1 MEYHVEETT
10 IAALTRTLIET
21 PSPVSYYEEI
31 HPLMERLAK
40 KYGHT
45 LTYDRKRTAYIRVE
59 GEDTTKTVCVGYH
72 RSDGSPHQR

>member
-10 IAALTRTLIET
+10 IEALTRMLIET

-40 KYGHT
+40 SMDIHLRMTASAPLISGWRERIRQKRFVSV
-45 LTYDRKRTAYIRVE
+45 LTWIPSA
-59 GEDTTKTVCVGYH
+59 
-72 RSDGSPHQR
+72 

>member
-10 IAALTRTLIET
+10 IEALTRMLIET

-45 LTYDRKRTAYIRVE
+45 LTYDRKRTAYMM
-59 GEDTTKTVCVGYH
+59 
-72 RSDGSPHQR
+72 

>member
-10 IAALTRTLIET
+10 IEALTRMLIET

-40 KYGHT
+40 KYGYT
-45 LTYDRKRTAYIRVE
+45 LTYDRKERTRQKRFVSVLTWIPSA
-59 GEDTTKTVCVGYH
+59 
-72 RSDGSPHQR
+72 

>member
-31 HPLMERLAK
+31 HPLM
-40 KYGHT
+40 
-45 LTYDRKRTAYIRVE
+45 
-59 GEDTTKTVCVGYH
+59 
-72 RSDGSPHQR
+72 

>member
-10 IAALTRTLIET
+10 IEALTRMLIET

-59 GEDTTKTVCVGYH
+59 GRGIRQKRFVSVLTWIP
-72 RSDGSPHQR
+72 SA

>member
-40 KYGHT
+40 QYGYT
-45 LTYDRKRTAYIRVE
+45 LTYDRKRTAYIPVSYTHLDVYKRQLP
-59 GEDTTKTVCVGYH
+59 YPLL
-72 RSDGSPHQR
+72 R

>member
-10 IAALTRTLIET
+10 IEALTRMLIET

-40 KYGHT
+40 KYGYT
-45 LTYDRKRTAYIRVE
+45 LT
-59 GEDTTKTVCVGYH
+59 
-72 RSDGSPHQR
+72 